1 MHNRLCF
8 VGKYTKKNI
17 TFASDMAEKVNIF
30 SISEKTGYS
39 VSTVS
44 RVLSG
49 KAERYRISKKAV
61 DLITQ
66 EANRCN
72 YRPNMAAQT
81 LRTQKS
87 QTVGLLVPGID
98 NPFFATLAA
107 TVIQM
112 LEARGYHTLLADSQE
127 SPREEEQALQMFRSR
142 SVDGIICVP
151 VATTPALHEQ
161 VSRIIP
167 MVLIDRYFEQTSLPY
182 VCTDN
187 HAGASIAAQYLLEK
201 GYSRILAIQGVPTS
215 MPNRER
221 VRGFLDAL
229 QDQPVCTAIAGDAF
243 SVENGYRETLA
254 AFPPVSG
261 NAADRPYDAIFAFS
275 STILLGVIQ
284 ALRELHLQ
292 VGKDVGVISYDNN
305 GFLDFLDPA
314 VTRVEQH
321 VKEIGQMA
329 VDILFKIMDA
339 RQAGLP
345 EPAAEH
351 RLIAPTLIVRASC

>member
-107 TVIQM
+107 TVIRM

-127 SPREEEQALQMFRSR
+127 NPAVEVQALQMFRSR

-161 VSRIIP
+161 VSRSIP
-167 MVLIDRYFEQTSLPY
+167 MVLLDRYFEQTSLPY

-201 GYSRILAIQGVPTS
+201 GYSRILAIQGVPAS
-215 MPNRER
+215 MSNRER
-221 VRGFLDAL
+221 VRGFQEAL
-229 QDQPVCTAIAGDAF
+229 EGKPVSSTITGDAF

-254 AFPPVSG
+254 AVSG
-261 NAADRPYDAIFAFS
+261 ASSYDAIFAFS

-292 VGKDVGVISYDNN
+292 VGRDVGVISYDNN

-321 VKEIGQMA
+321 VKEIGQMG
-329 VDILFKIMDA
+329 VDILFKLMEA
-339 RQAGLP
+339 RQTNLP

-351 RLIAPTLIVRASC
+351 RLITPTLIVRASC